1 MPRTRQLRSYPPPAP
16 SVGGFAIDRQLRTQP
31 GVSTLFAVGDS
42 DGEGTVALQLLPF
55 LAGRPDSHRPFLGAA
70 GIRER
75 LGCDGLVP
83 TIAAGH
89 APEGSWIV
97 LDLPDAPTL
106 RQILSMEGPLSLERS
121 LAILRPVAEAL
132 DAGHAQGLVCDSL
145 TADAIHVVGGPGLD
159 ERGQLIELGP
169 AWPASVRPG
178 RMLGDPTGLAPE
190 EIRGE
195 PPSPA
200 SNVYALGALLVGCL
214 TAAPPFWAPT
224 RAGMLSCHLSAP
236 PPRLSDQLAGVPP
249 GLDDV
254 IASALAKDPRERP
267 ASAGE
272 LIELVARAAAEPP
285 GRGARRVESIA
296 EPVEVV
302 PPALET
308 ASAAAD
314 PPAVA
319 RVRTP
324 NPKAMRVMSRVAIV
338 VPAISLTLLAV
349 IAVLHADPVQR
360 GPATSS
366 AQPASGRQAVKSAR
380 AETAPLVPVQT
391 AGAGPRPSGH
401 VELTAEDGRRLLT
414 VSAAHLPPERAE
426 PRQAYAVWLFNSRQ
440 DAARLGFVVP
450 PVGTGGR
457 FESHRDLPAQAARYR
472 EIVVTLE
479 DAAEPLPQGPIF
491 LRAALPALTERS
503 SGSLAR

>member
-1 MPRTRQLRSYPPPAP
+1 MPRTRQLRSYPPPAA
-16 SVGGFAIDRQLRTQP
+16 SVGDFVVERPLRTQP
-31 GVSTLFAVGDS
+31 GVSALYAVDDVDGD
-42 DGEGTVALQLLPF
+42 GTVALQLLPF
-55 LAGRPDSHRPFLGAA
+55 LADRPGSHRAFLRAA
-70 GIRER
+70 EIRER
-75 LGCDGLVP
+75 LGCDGLAS

-97 LDLPDAPTL
+97 FDLPDAPTL
-106 RQILSMEGPLSLERS
+106 RQVLITDGPMSLERS
-121 LAILRPVAEAL
+121 VAILWPVAEAL

-145 TADAIHVVGGPGLD
+145 TADAIHVVGGPGFD
-159 ERGQLIELGP
+159 ESGQLIELGP
-169 AWPASVRPG
+169 AWPADVRPG
-178 RMLGDPTGLAPE
+178 RLLGDPTGLAPE

-195 PPSPA
+195 PPSAA

-214 TAAPPFWAPT
+214 TAAPPFSAPT

-236 PPRLSDQLAGVPP
+236 PPRLSDQLPGVPAA
-249 GLDDV
+249 LDDV
-254 IASALAKDPRERP
+254 IVSALAKDPRERP
-267 ASAGE
+267 ASARE
-272 LIELVARAAAEPP
+272 LIELVACAAAESGAP
-285 GRGARRVESIA
+285 GSQEVESVEA
-296 EPVEVV
+296 PVEVV

-308 ASAAAD
+308 AHAAAE
-314 PPAVA
+314 PPAMT

-324 NPKAMRVMSRVAIV
+324 NPKAMRAMSRVAIV

-366 AQPASGRQAVKSAR
+366 AHPPSARQTAKSAS
-380 AETAPLVPVQT
+380 AEMALLVPVEK

-401 VELTAEDGRRLLT
+401 IAVASEGGRRLLT
-414 VSAAHLPPERAE
+414 VSAADLPPERAE
-426 PRQAYAVWLFNSRQ
+426 PRQAYAVWLFNSRH

-450 PVGTGGR
+450 PVSTGGR
-457 FESHRDLPAQAARYR
+457 FESHRELPAQAARYR

-491 LRAALPALTERS
+491 LRAALSALTERS